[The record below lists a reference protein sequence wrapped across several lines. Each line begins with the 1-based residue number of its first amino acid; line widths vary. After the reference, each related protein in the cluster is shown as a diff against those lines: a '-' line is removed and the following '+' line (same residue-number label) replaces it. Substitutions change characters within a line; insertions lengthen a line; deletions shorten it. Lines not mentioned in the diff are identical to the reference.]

1 MQVKLYIDNQTVDL
15 DENLDIRLNKEF
27 QNTDSLIITDVNYSY
42 EVELPVTLTN
52 RTIFG
57 FPDVVAVQDKFSRV
71 YDAQL
76 YADEVLLL
84 DGKFL
89 INEINSESYKGNL
102 YVPAKKELS
111 DVLGD
116 RTLKQLIPHY
126 KNVNSF
132 TDIDRINCYVGGI
145 TGSDV
150 VLPPADQRDNHVCF
164 PYVLYGW
171 PYNKP
176 EVTNDRYYQATDFA
190 DTTFTLNNIFP
201 AFNVLSV
208 LKDMFATEGYNLV
221 GNVFENPKL
230 NGLFQTYSESADLW
244 KTDKMTPYSLSF
256 SCDYTLCKY
265 IQEISAFNLSETAE
279 EFDDEN
285 FRFWVDNPV
294 WSNNTTFTSI
304 NNKYEMMK
312 RVEVEGYSGS
322 KRVIV
327 IPVSGW
333 YQINSTGTVTLP
345 DKTRYT
351 AFDNLVVTG
360 YESRDDIT
368 TFDYSEY
375 EFQIKKGVPKENVHH
390 YGYNFCIP
398 ETPVEYTYGNDNST
412 VIWLGMSPTGALDY
426 PTINIPTA
434 VRIPNN
440 ETARRY
446 GKNGKTTIVKNYS
459 GFDISDFLLGARFGH
474 QALYKGTSC
483 RVEYREYPKNA
494 MMALYDV
501 SKSPAIYQRSD
512 DFNNTFP
519 NLNGDFLSLH
529 NNWFDYNN
537 TYGYKTAQA
546 MMNEEGMF
554 NFDGYNVLKARQS
567 GSNTIY
573 SWDTTSNPNSRSYP
587 GQLNNTVS
595 VSSATNGSW
604 NINNCVWLEEGDT
617 IYTEFLGAYNHQQ
630 DKCNDAEFGCKCDAR
645 KHFYKRGCTNARL
658 SFNFS
663 INLVNTSKDWK
674 PTNDDPIRSAS
685 DPVPSKAT
693 DMNQFLP
700 NVKCN
705 EYLNNFLN
713 AFNCR
718 LTMVDENTYSLDFNG
733 KADMFTN
740 TVPID
745 NYCHNL
751 NASFKRINL
760 PSSITYKFKID
771 TTEEGYVHGNDS
783 TYQTQHQWLF
793 NQPEH
798 TGALTIVNP
807 NDTSGSEKKNECL
820 WSYTWVKTI
829 KLPDGTLIPAP
840 IICDSKLWGESYTYE
855 SVQREKLDTSKT
867 MRLFYIYNKQRLLG
881 ADSVIPELNYIRIT
895 GEHKFRLLIADV
907 NIWNYGYRNGHNYL
921 GEWVTSFID
930 YDTNRMNTLSGNRI
944 TLTDNF
950 LNLDI
955 STKQYEC
962 VVECILPNFVYWD
975 IVKGSKVMFNDS
987 LWDVKSIDGFDV
999 YEKEPCELTLLSMN
1013 Y

>member
-176 EVTNDRYYQATDFA
+176 EVTTDRYYQTTNFE

-221 GNVFENPKL
+221 GNVFDNPKL
-230 NGLFQTYSESADLW
+230 NGLYQTYSESADLW

-279 EFDDEN
+279 EFEEEG
-285 FRFWVDNPV
+285 FKFWVDNPV
-294 WSNNTTFTSI
+294 WSDNTTFSSMD
-304 NNKYEMMK
+304 NKYEMMK
-312 RVEVEGYSGS
+312 RVQAEGYTGS

-333 YQINSTGTVTLP
+333 YQINSTGNITLP
-345 DKTRYT
+345 DYNRLTEFPNMKITGWKSRY
-351 AFDNLVVTG
+351 
-360 YESRDDIT
+360 DDSS
-368 TFDYSEY
+368 FNQSAW
-375 EFQIKKGVPKENVHH
+375 EFQIKKGVPKENVNF
-390 YGYNFCIP
+390 YGYNFCMP
-398 ETPVEYTYGNDNST
+398 GVPVDYTYTEANPS
-412 VIWLGMSPTGALDY
+412 VIWFGM
-426 PTINIPTA
+426 NILSTLHGYIMPTA
-434 VRIPNN
+434 VRVMDS
-440 ETARRY
+440 ESQRRF
-446 GKNGKTTIVKNYS
+446 GKNGKTSLVKNYS
-459 GFDISDFLLGARFGH
+459 GFDVSDFLLGAKWGNQKLIYSDYLKSR
-474 QALYKGTSC
+474 
-483 RVEYREYPKNA
+483 RYPKTA
-494 MMALYDV
+494 LMDLYDV
-501 SKSPAIYQRSD
+501 SKSPAIYNKPD
-512 DFNNTFP
+512 KFKE
-519 NLNGDFLSLH
+519 
-529 NNWFDYNN
+529 DYPDITADYMYLYSEFSETDN

-546 MMNEEGMF
+546 LVNEEGMA
-554 NFDGYNVLKARQS
+554 NFEGYNVLKSS
-567 GSNTIY
+567 GSGNNTTY
-573 SWDTTSNPNSRSYP
+573 SWNTTSNPGARTYP
-587 GQLNNTVS
+587 GQRNNV
-595 VSSATNGSW
+595 VSSSTNTTGSW
-604 NINNCVWLEEGDT
+604 DINNCVWLEEGDT
-617 IYTEFLGAYNHQQ
+617 IYTEFLGAYNNQHEKNSTS
-630 DKCNDAEFGCKCDAR
+630 DKQC
-645 KHFYKRGCTNARL
+645 GCTNARL
-658 SFNFS
+658 SFSFS

-840 IICDSKLWGESYTYE
+840 IICDNKLWGESYTYE

-975 IVKGSKVMFNDS
+975 IVKGSKVLFNDS